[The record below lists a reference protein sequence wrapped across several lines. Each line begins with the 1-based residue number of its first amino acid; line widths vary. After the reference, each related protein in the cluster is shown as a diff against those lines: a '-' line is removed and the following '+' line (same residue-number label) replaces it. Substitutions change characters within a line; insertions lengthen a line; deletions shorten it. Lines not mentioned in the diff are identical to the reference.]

1 MESNAAELWE
11 QLISSKKLERDRGLV
26 ALQRMLESMDPEDF
40 AGLASFV
47 VNQSKNSSDG
57 EKAVPE
63 EIGNFRTFWEQQHAV
78 LSAYAVR

>member
-47 VNQSKNSSDG
+47 VNQSKNSDG
-57 EKAVPE
+57 EKAMPE